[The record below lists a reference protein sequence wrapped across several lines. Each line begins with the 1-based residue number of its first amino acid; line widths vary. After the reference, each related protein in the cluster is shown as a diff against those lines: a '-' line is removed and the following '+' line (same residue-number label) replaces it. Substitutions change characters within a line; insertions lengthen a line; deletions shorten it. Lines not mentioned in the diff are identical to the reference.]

1 MDPSPVESSKAAVP
15 TTGITASTSPPRA
28 LKTHHPYAA
37 SLYDVP
43 FRRPPEAV
51 PDHVLSHEG
60 GIVDA
65 STRPDHHVLQ
75 DALIMPS
82 SAADTSRTQFDRP
95 TMQGGSHW
103 ERRLTNNKA
112 LPPHTALDPT
122 PVATAFQGPRTPYS
136 SQSPYTYGLPQPL
149 APTQRPPGSNTQ
161 NTLPGERDRYLA
173 LDGAHDTHPPATSQQ
188 TRRKPVRLPTQ
199 QPTSHL
205 LALDGASAPPS
216 RPHPFNNLNPNID
229 PALTSTTPKP
239 TSNPPGPF
247 TCHPCSHLPTLTL
260 PQLFPTQDEV
270 LMHMHTQHNMP
281 HSRLCCCGV
290 CRFVF
295 WEMEGNGE
303 GGKGKGKEDGVRWLR
318 GGGFGEVGM
327 VDGGGGRMGEG
338 AETTGYGSMG
348 GGDGRLRGGDVGG
361 TAEHFAW
368 PADTEQAAGQMG
380 GHAAQWDGAFDEF
393 VDFGAEIG
401 SPQFNLGN
409 SSGRAGAGSAQDV
422 QGWPN
427 QPT

>member
-1 MDPSPVESSKAAVP
+1 MDPSPVEPTKAAVP

-43 FRRPPEAV
+43 FMRPPEV
-51 PDHVLSHEG
+51 IPDHVLSHEG

-75 DALIMPS
+75 DALVMPS

-95 TMQGGSHW
+95 TMQGRSHW

-122 PVATAFQGPRTPYS
+122 PVATAFQGLGTPYS
-136 SQSPYTYGLPQPL
+136 SQSPYTYGLSQPL

-161 NTLPGERDRYLA
+161 NTLSGKRDRYLA
-173 LDGAHDTHPPATSQQ
+173 LDGAHDTYLPATSQQ
-188 TRRKPVRLPTQ
+188 SRRKPARPPTQ

-205 LALDGASAPPS
+205 LALDGASAQPS
-216 RPHPFNNLNPNID
+216 RPHPSNNLNPNID

-247 TCHPCSHLPTLTL
+247 TCHPCSQLPALTL

-295 WEMEGNGE
+295 WDMEGDEAATGRGRE
-303 GGKGKGKEDGVRWLR
+303 WLR
-318 GGGFGEVGM
+318 GGGFGEVGR
-327 VDGGGGRMGEG
+327 VDGAGEKKSGGIVR
-338 AETTGYGSMG
+338 T
-348 GGDGRLRGGDVGG
+348 GDGTLGGGDVGG

-380 GHAAQWDGAFDEF
+380 GDAAQLEGAFDEF
-393 VDFGAEIG
+393 VDFGAENG
-401 SPQFNLGN
+401 GPQFNLGD

-422 QGWPN
+422 QGWPD